1 MKRKHIAAIASA
13 SAFALFGGGAFTA
26 QTLMTSR
33 IEKRINGELPKASG
47 VTASIPFVDMP
58 QNLTSDSIKSA
69 KISIGS
75 YSLKGSK
82 TESSIAISA
91 NNISKSQ
98 PTLVGSLN
106 VTATIP
112 AATIIK
118 SAEFE
123 NAKIVGNA
131 LQVSVGA
138 SGLGK
143 ALLTPKFSDNTI
155 YFQLESI
162 SILGNPIPSSALPT
176 DIQNQIKNKSIREVN
191 VPKGLK
197 LKSVSLSSKG
207 LSVNLQGS
215 NIQLGKLGSSL

>member
-1 MKRKHIAAIASA
+1 MKRKQLALIATT
-13 SAFALFGGGAFTA
+13 SAFAIFGAGAFTTQA
-26 QTLMTSR
+26 LMTSR
-33 IEKRINGELPKASG
+33 IENRINTELPKASD
-47 VTASIPFVDMP
+47 VTASVPLLDMP

-69 KISIGS
+69 EINIGS

-82 TESSIAISA
+82 AKSSIAISA
-91 NNISKSQ
+91 NNISKSK

-106 VTATIP
+106 ITATIP

-123 NAKIVGNA
+123 NAEIVGNA

-138 SGLGK
+138 SGLGQ
-143 ALLTPKFSDNTI
+143 ALLTPKFSNNAI
-155 YFQLESI
+155 YFQLQSI
-162 SILGNPIPSSALPT
+162 SILGNPIPSSSLPA
-176 DIQNQIKNKSIREVN
+176 DIQNQIKSKSIREIS

-215 NIQLGKLGSSL
+215 NIQLGKLGLTL